1 MRPFALIGLAC
12 IAPSVLSSQEPTPRP
27 VLVDDVPEGT
37 NWVANGRTH
46 IYYRVGCPITAS
58 IPATDKL
65 YYKNETSL
73 QAAGFTKSEQCDI
86 NGPAVATAP
95 ESSPSAAGNTPAQQR
110 AKAKEKHRRVG
121 FWFNGGLGY
130 GSLSCED
137 CDGREG
143 AVTGGLAFGGT
154 VSQKVLL
161 GAATTGWAKS
171 ESGGQ
176 LEVGILVA
184 VIRWYTSATGGFFLL
199 GGLGL
204 GSIHTEL
211 AGFGSQTETGV
222 GALLGLGYD
231 IRVGENVSLTPFW
244 NGFGANT
251 DNADANVG
259 QIGLGV
265 TIH

>member
-1 MRPFALIGLAC
+1 MRPFVLTLLALV
-12 IAPSVLSSQEPTPRP
+12 APAALSSQEPTPRP
-27 VLVDDVPEGT
+27 VLVDDVPKGT

-46 IYYRVGCPITAS
+46 IYYRVGCPITTS

-65 YYKNETSL
+65 YYKDEASL
-73 QAAGFTKSEQCDI
+73 HGTGFTKSEQCDMG
-86 NGPAVATAP
+86 GPAASVP
-95 ESSPSAAGNTPAQQR
+95 ETSPSAAGTPTSAQQR
-110 AKAKEKHRRVG
+110 HKAEEKHRRTG

-130 GSLSCED
+130 GSLGCEN